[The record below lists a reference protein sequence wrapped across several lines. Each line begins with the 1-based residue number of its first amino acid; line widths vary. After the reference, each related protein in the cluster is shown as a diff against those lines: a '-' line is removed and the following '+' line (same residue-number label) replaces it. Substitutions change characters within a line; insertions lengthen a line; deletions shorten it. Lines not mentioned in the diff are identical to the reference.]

1 MMVVWDVLIA
11 IFIWRVIFHESEEP
25 DYDRIRSIV
34 KEELKKK
41 ENKK

>member
-1 MMVVWDVLIA
+1 MVFWDVVLA
-11 IFIWRVIFHESEEP
+11 IFIWRVFFHESEGP
-25 DYDRIRSIV
+25 DYDRIRSII